1 MKISKLLKLKGSIN
15 IQLRVTN
22 RGPVLFEIN
31 PRFSSTVGFRD
42 KLGFKDLLWSM
53 QLKLEEKVEKYTKPK
68 KGTKFF
74 RGLEKHIIKE

>member
-1 MKISKLLKLKGSIN
+1 
-15 IQLRVTN
+15 
-22 RGPVLFEIN
+22 
-31 PRFSSTVGFRD
+31 VGFRD

-74 RGLEKHIIKE
+74 RGVEEYIIKE

>member
-31 PRFSSTVGFRD
+31 PRFSGTVGFRD

-53 QLKLEEKVEKYTKPK
+53 QLKLEGEVEKYTKPK
-68 KGTKFF
+68 KGTKIF
-74 RGLEKHIIKE
+74 RGLEEYIIKM